1 MSLPRTSERT
11 VQVDDQL
18 YSIAVVATERGGW
31 TFQVKRSAC
40 ADSADRAGPDD
51 RPLAPRA
58 EARFD
63 IAIEFES
70 EGEAWN
76 YSEVVVREMA
86 QRLRHDRC

>member
-1 MSLPRTSERT
+1 M
-11 VQVDDQL
+11 QVDDQL

-40 ADSADRAGPDD
+40 AGPADLDDRAA